1 VSLLAD
7 AVKMDDENPGACPGC
22 FIWPGRGERSR
33 GFTLVELVV
42 VIVLIGILAAT
53 ALPRFTGSSG
63 LEDRGFRDRT
73 IAALRYAQKSAIASR
88 RTVCATFDASL
99 AQVSFRRSSANGAAD
114 CTTGAALVGPEGNS
128 LVVAATGGARYSAQP
143 ADIVFDASGRPGAG
157 VVIGIVGLDSALDIH
172 VEAETGYVH

>member
-1 VSLLAD
+1 VSLLAN

-22 FIWPGRGERSR
+22 SMYSESFARAR
-33 GFTLVELVV
+33 GFTFVELVV
-42 VIVLIGILAAT
+42 VIVLVGILAAT

-88 RTVCATFDASL
+88 RTVCATFDVSL
-99 AQVSFRRSSANGAAD
+99 AQASFRQSTANGAAN
-114 CTTGAALVGPEGNS
+114 CTTGAALVGPDGSS
-128 LVVAATGGARYSAQP
+128 LVVAATGGAHFSAQP
-143 ADIVFDASGRPGAG
+143 ADIVFDASGRPGTG